1 VAAWPLARLRG
12 PAAVWRL
19 RAEEA
24 ISVRDWDTAI
34 DDLLA
39 AREAG
44 ADAEEIALTL
54 GGAYLEA
61 GRPEAAARE
70 FAALAEDL
78 LADPSVALMAGAALY
93 ESGRYEEAR
102 EPLGIAAERFR
113 QDFLPA
119 YLRGMCDIALDKP
132 KAAVRW
138 FTSAA
143 ESLNPHLAEKRF
155 EEMVRVMDG
164 ERGTGAS

>member
-1 VAAWPLARLRG
+1 
-12 PAAVWRL
+12 VWRL

-24 ISVRDWDTAI
+24 VSVRDWDAAI
-34 DDLLA
+34 AALLA
-39 AREAG
+39 AGEAG
-44 ADAEEIALTL
+44 ADAEDIALTL

-70 FAALAEDL
+70 LSALPEEVLAE
-78 LADPSVALMAGAALY
+78 PPVALMAGAALY

-102 EPLGIAAERFR
+102 GPLGIAAERFT

-119 YLRGMCDIALDKP
+119 YLRGMCDIALGKP
-132 KAAVRW
+132 NAAVRW

-143 ESLNPHLAEKRF
+143 ESLNPHLARRRF
-155 EEMVRVMDG
+155 EEMLRVRDA
-164 ERGTGAS
+164 EASP